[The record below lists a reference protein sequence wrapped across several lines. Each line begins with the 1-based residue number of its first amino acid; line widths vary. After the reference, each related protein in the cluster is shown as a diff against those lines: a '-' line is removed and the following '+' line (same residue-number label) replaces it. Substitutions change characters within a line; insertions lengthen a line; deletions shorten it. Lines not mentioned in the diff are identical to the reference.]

1 MERVTSRKT
10 HPRPN
15 GKQLLAANWRRLAL
29 ANPETF
35 EDEDDY
41 ETVNRELFS
50 TWYTRCYDFWS
61 YGQIRD

>member
-29 ANPETF
+29 ANPVMWSRIRGQVL
-35 EDEDDY
+35 
-41 ETVNRELFS
+41 TVFVP
-50 TWYTRCYDFWS
+50 
-61 YGQIRD
+61 